1 MAIETRIQKRQT
13 IQNVAYLVICL
24 ILGLW
29 GWYDYAVKIPALEA
43 AFREFVTAEDTR
55 TKLEKL
61 ALVTPLNAEQRV
73 EFNQARE
80 LLEQKYKE
88 KPAEPAVYDRAVQL
102 WLYIVGCG
110 VLGVPWFAF
119 AQWNLSRNRYRLND
133 DGSFESGTTK
143 ISAEQLTGINL
154 SRWMSKS
161 IAQVQT
167 ADGRKIDL
175 DDYKYKGVEDIV
187 AVLAAR
193 FHPGEWTSDAR
204 PIGDP
209 KSRDTKKQAEA
220 AMSAAASAATSA
232 ATSDESVP
240 PSGSKD

>member
-13 IQNVAYLVICL
+13 IQNGAYAIICL
-24 ILGLW
+24 ALGLW
-29 GWYDYAVKIPALEA
+29 GWYDYAVKIPAQEA
-43 AFREFVTAEDTR
+43 AFQEFVAAEDTR

-61 ALVTPLNAEQRV
+61 ALVTPLNDEQRA
-73 EFNQARE
+73 EFSQVRT

-88 KPAEPAVYDRAVQL
+88 KPVEPAVYDRAVQL

-110 VLGVPWFAF
+110 VLGVPWFIF

-154 SRWMSKS
+154 SRWMAKS

-187 AVLAAR
+187 AALAAR

-220 AMSAAASAATSA
+220 DAESAATSA

>member
-13 IQNVAYLVICL
+13 IQNGAYAIICL
-24 ILGLW
+24 ALGLW
-29 GWYDYAVKIPALEA
+29 GWYDYAVKIPAQEA
-43 AFREFVTAEDTR
+43 AFQEFVAAEDTR

-61 ALVTPLNAEQRV
+61 ALVTPLNDEQRA
-73 EFNQARE
+73 EFSQVRT

-88 KPAEPAVYDRAVQL
+88 KPVEPAVYDRAVQL

-110 VLGVPWFAF
+110 VLGVPWFIF

-154 SRWMSKS
+154 SRWMAKS

-187 AVLAAR
+187 AALAAR

-220 AMSAAASAATSA
+220 DAESAATSA

-240 PSGSKD
+240 PSGSKG

>member
-13 IQNVAYLVICL
+13 IQNGAYAIICL
-24 ILGLW
+24 ALGLW
-29 GWYDYAVKIPALEA
+29 GWYDYAVKIPAQEA
-43 AFREFVTAEDTR
+43 AFQEFVAAEDTR

-61 ALVTPLNAEQRV
+61 ALVTPLNDEQRA
-73 EFNQARE
+73 EFSQVRT

-88 KPAEPAVYDRAVQL
+88 KPVEPAVYDRAVQL

-110 VLGVPWFAF
+110 VLGVPWFIF

-154 SRWMSKS
+154 SRWMAKS

-220 AMSAAASAATSA
+220 DAESAATSA